1 MKMPECKTCRNLAE
15 DRHHPCTTGKRIT
28 ELKGYV
34 CVAPEFWEGNTKI
47 VFSEWKL
54 TGCCEMYAE
63 RENIEK
69 S

>member
-1 MKMPECKTCRNLAE
+1 MIYNIRKEGTKVFIEVDTEITKPESILCF
-15 DRHHPCTTGKRIT
+15 G
-28 ELKGYV
+28 
-34 CVAPEFWEGNTKI
+34 WEAGREMFFAKI